1 MTKFLGNLIRWF
13 CILILF
19 LFVIALCFLK
29 AGSTGKKVDAG
40 DPALVYTVNR
50 HEYSLGTIA
59 GVTVIHLP
67 GGKIW
72 TSVTW
77 KPVMTPLLYDENLLF
92 CGDVSER
99 FAGFLTTDELAL
111 IFSRAVE
118 VARFDGPKPNIMAC
132 RNLEAVQKMT
142 QCRTP

>member
-29 AGSTGKKVDAG
+29 AHGSTGKKVGAG
-40 DPALVYTVNR
+40 DPALAYTVNR

-77 KPVMTPLLYDENLLF
+77 KPAMTPLLYDENLLF
-92 CGDVSER
+92 CGHREQIGSSSSETQ
-99 FAGFLTTDELAL
+99 AD
-111 IFSRAVE
+111 RAV
-118 VARFDGPKPNIMAC
+118 RRTI
-132 RNLEAVQKMT
+132 RN
-142 QCRTP
+142 